1 MTETAERLAPDEAPD
16 ISPEAIAE
24 RSVLGTAIASLN
36 GAAAVVAALRVEHF
50 SLNPRR
56 IVFEA
61 VQRILDS
68 GTAGGIEPGEFP
80 QAVMAEL
87 ARTGELPRI
96 GEFGLGSGGAYLHSL
111 MSLPGS
117 VAYSAPIIIEAARL
131 RAMADAIE
139 SAAVI
144 CARTGLPAEARFEAI
159 RQLVEDASAYAVPA
173 VLRPNGEV
181 VLEVLAAIESQAD
194 PGLSTGWP
202 DLDDATGGLRAGEMI
217 VIAARPGVGKTV
229 AGLCIA
235 DHVGTRMG
243 LPVLF
248 SSLEM
253 TEAELTAR
261 RISAAARVQLHHLVR
276 HQVAPADWDAIERAH
291 AKLTD
296 TRLFIDDTPNA
307 SLGHIRG
314 RLRAMERTGDAA
326 RLLVIDYLGFL
337 QAPKA
342 ESRQQAVAEL
352 ARGVKITAREFGIPV
367 ILLAQ
372 LNRGPEHRS
381 DKTPELADL
390 RESGEIEQ
398 SADIVIMLHREDAYE
413 PQSPRAGETDLIL
426 RKNRQGPLCTVTLAF
441 QGHYARMVSMS
452 REWTPSSVVGDAA

>member
-87 ARTGELPRI
+87 ARTGDLPRI

-117 VAYSAPIIIEAARL
+117 VAYCAPVIIEAARL
-131 RAMADAIE
+131 RAMTDALE

-144 CARTGLPAEARFEAI
+144 NARNGLTAEERFGQI
-159 RQLVEDASAYAVPA
+159 RQLVEDTAGWSAPLA
-173 VLRPNGEV
+173 LRPNSDAV
-181 VLEVLAAIESQAD
+181 SEVLAAIEAGGD

-202 DLDDATGGLRAGEMI
+202 DLDDAIGGLRNGELI
-217 VIAARPGVGKTV
+217 VIGARPGTGKTLC
-229 AGLCIA
+229 GLCMA
-235 DHVGTRMG
+235 DHAGTRLG

-261 RISAAARVQLHHLVR
+261 RISAASRVPLHHLVR
-276 HQVAPADWDAIERAH
+276 YQVTGSEWDMISRAYG
-291 AKLTD
+291 KLLE
-296 TRLFIDDTPNA
+296 TRLYVDDTSGA
-307 SLGHIRG
+307 SIGHIRG
-314 RLRAMERTGDAA
+314 RLRAMERSGEPA
-326 RLLVIDYLGFL
+326 RLLVIDYLGFMA
-337 QAPKA
+337 APKA
-342 ESRQQAVAEL
+342 ESRQQAVAAL
-352 ARGVKITAREFGIPV
+352 ARAVKLLAREFSIPV
-367 ILLAQ
+367 VLLSQ
-372 LNRGPEHRS
+372 LNRGPESRS
-381 DKTPELADL
+381 DKVPSLADL

-398 SADIVIMLHREDAYE
+398 TADIVILLHRPDAYDRE
-413 PQSPRAGETDLIL
+413 SPRAGEIDLVIA
-426 RKNRQGPLCTVTLAF
+426 KNRQGPLCTVSLLF
-441 QGHYARMVSMS
+441 QGHYGRLVSMS
-452 REWTPSSVVGDAA
+452 SEWSPASAVSAA